1 MRSWWTAAAT
11 AGLLALTACG
21 GEGQEPQG
29 APPPTTEARTT
40 TGAAPPSTTSRP
52 PTATSGPVTTP
63 PSTSPRSTAAPTT
76 RPTTTRPPPAT
87 TAHPSPTTLP
97 AGLRGT
103 VLTRLPATSRVVAL
117 TFDGG
122 AGAQGAASIVATLRR
137 EGVPAS
143 FFVTGMFA
151 TANPSTTRALAALG
165 PVGNHS
171 WGHADLTTLSA
182 SAVGQD
188 LARTHSAIVSTAGQ
202 DPHPFLRF
210 PYGAYD
216 TRTLGLVNG
225 AGYGAIGWTTDS
237 LGWKGTS
244 GGMSVDAVVARVLA
258 ARVPGQIVL
267 MHLGANPDD
276 GTTLDAAALP
286 RVIAGYRAHGYS
298 FTTLAWLL
306 G

>member
-11 AGLLALTACG
+11 AGLLALAACG
-21 GEGQEPQG
+21 GDGQQPQG
-29 APPPTTEARTT
+29 APPPTTEARST
-40 TGAAPPSTTSRP
+40 TGAAPTSTTSRP
-52 PTATSGPVTTP
+52 GTATSATVTNP
-63 PSTSPRSTAAPTT
+63 PWTSHRSTAVPTT
-76 RPTTTRPPPAT
+76 RPTNTAQPPAT
-87 TAHPSPTTLP
+87 TAHPAPTLP

-122 AGAQGAASIVATLRR
+122 AGAQGAASILATLRR

-182 SAVGQD
+182 SGVGQD
-188 LARTHSAIVSTAGQ
+188 LARTHSAIVSAAGQ
-202 DPHPFLRF
+202 DPHPFFRF

-216 TRTLGLVNG
+216 SRTLGLVNG